1 MSCRLLAAAVLV
13 TAAFWAIVALVF
25 WSNKVVSMLMP
36 LVDGMLEL
44 RVAVTAYPLV
54 NEILLL
60 EALIVNAIGVSDEG
74 GVGVVPPPSEDLEQE
89 IIEPIT
95 IGNKKIIFFI
105 LIYYLLMI
113 TLSV

>member
-54 NEILLL
+54 NEMLLL
-60 EALIVNAIGVSDEG
+60 EALIVNAIGVSDGG
-74 GVGVVPPPSEDLEQE
+74 GVGVDPPPSEDLEQE

-105 LIYYLLMI
+105 LIVYLLMI